1 MDNMTPTASQD
12 AKTRPIHTIREGDVI
27 GSIWS
32 RETKAQG
39 KPVTYL
45 SLTLERAYQD
55 KDGTRKYTKS
65 FGSENLD
72 KLAQVVDQARE
83 YMKPHAS

>member
-1 MDNMTPTASQD
+1 MDNMTTARSQD
-12 AKTRPIHTIREGDVI
+12 AKTRPIHTIREDDVI

-32 RETKAQG
+32 RQSKAQG
-39 KPVTYL
+39 KLVTFL

-55 KDGTRKYTKS
+55 KDGKRKYTKS

-72 KLAQVVDQARE
+72 KLVKVLDQACE
-83 YMKPHAS
+83 FMKQQGS